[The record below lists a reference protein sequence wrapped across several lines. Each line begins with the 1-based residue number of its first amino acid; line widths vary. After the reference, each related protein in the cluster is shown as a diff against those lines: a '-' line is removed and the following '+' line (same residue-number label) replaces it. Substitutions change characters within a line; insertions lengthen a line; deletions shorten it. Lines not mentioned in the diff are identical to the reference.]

1 MNNLKK
7 TLILAGMTLLLAGLT
22 YLNLNQMEPN
32 DKSWLDETG
41 DAITNAAAGAYDF
54 VSNMFSEEPKTATP
68 STSNSKVTTKTL
80 SPVQQTTT
88 PVATPV
94 VKKTKVDELKLPV
107 FKADWGQDKFQDKVA
122 WMESTNNPSAIN
134 EKTQETII

>member
-1 MNNLKK
+1 
-7 TLILAGMTLLLAGLT
+7 
-22 YLNLNQMEPN
+22 MEPN